1 MNLTFEKVNTTGID
15 FGTAFGAK
23 VPGGW
28 LVYVASNAIT
38 QSHGVVWRSIQT
50 QVTSGREFQ
59 TDPLPANR

>member
-15 FGTAFGAK
+15 FGTAFRAK

-38 QSHGVVWRSIQT
+38 QSHG
-50 QVTSGREFQ
+50 GLAFYP
-59 TDPLPANR
+59 DPGHQWERV